1 MLAHSRPE
9 TVDSTVSVARPD
21 DEQRVLDT
29 LACAFASDPPCRWLY
44 PDETQYLRN
53 FPAFAMAFG
62 GAAIR
67 KGSALVSREGDGVAL
82 WLAPGS
88 VPDEDAL
95 VRLIERSVPDHR
107 RSDVFALF
115 AEMSRQHPL
124 EPHWYLPLIGV
135 VPARQGLGMG
145 AALLRPVL
153 EVCDAAHLPAYLEA
167 TSPRSVPFYRR
178 HGFEPVGEI
187 RVSDCPPIV
196 PMWRSPASC

>member
-1 MLAHSRPE
+1 MLSYSQLETAQSTVAAVRPE
-9 TVDSTVSVARPD
+9 

-29 LACAFASDPPCRWLY
+29 LTCAFTADPPCRWMY
-44 PDETQYLRN
+44 PDATHYRRN
-53 FPAFAMAFG
+53 FPVFAMAFG
-62 GAAIR
+62 GAAIVE
-67 KGSALVSREGDGVAL
+67 GSALMSREGDGVAL

-88 VPDEDAL
+88 APDEDAL

-107 RSDVFALF
+107 RGDVFALF

-135 VPARQGLGMG
+135 VPARQGLGIG

-153 EVCDAAHLPAYLEA
+153 EVCDAAQLPAYLEA
-167 TSPRSVPFYRR
+167 TSPKSVPLYRR

-187 RVSDCPPIV
+187 NASGCPPIV
-196 PMWRSPASC
+196 PMLRSPASH